1 MACGSCSTGGGCSP
15 AGCGSKGSCS
25 SGGCN
30 RLNVFDWLSDMTAP
44 GVGVEEFEFVEVRF
58 KGGRK
63 EFYRNQQHLRLTTG
77 DAVVVEVPGGG
88 WHVGHVSLRGELVR
102 LQMRKKKVD
111 AGPEIKPI
119 QRVATE
125 GEVEQLTTAR
135 AREADTLL
143 RGRVLAN
150 QLRLQMKLADVEM
163 QADHS
168 RAVFYYSAEDRVDFR
183 DLVRRLGD
191 DLRTR
196 VEMRQISLRQE
207 AGRIGGI
214 GSCGRELCCSTWLT
228 DFKTVSTTAARYQQL
243 SLNPAKL
250 AGQCGRLKCCL
261 NYELDTYLDAIKDIP
276 SVNRPLVTAH
286 GEAFLQKTDIF
297 RRLMWF
303 GYKGESEWHRLP
315 AARVREILEMNR
327 RGEHPDALLEAVELS
342 AVPEPEVAQVEGSLE
357 RLDDKFSVS
366 SGKKKKKKKGP
377 EGAFG
382 RENMGPARTDGAP
395 REARE
400 PRAGQPERAAR
411 PDRADRPERRDPRA
425 APAGEAARE
434 RNPKPPRDAR
444 SANLAPTAAS
454 GATPG
459 TALPR
464 GPREPRPEG
473 APTREPRENRERN
486 PARLVPSNPGAGEP
500 KSGAGATA
508 DEARNRRRRGGR
520 GRGADQPGAP
530 GPSPVPIT

>member
-1 MACGSCSTGGGCSP
+1 
-15 AGCGSKGSCS
+15 
-25 SGGCN
+25 
-30 RLNVFDWLSDMTAP
+30 MTAP
-44 GVGVEEFEFVEVRF
+44 GVGVEEFDFVEVRF

-63 EFYRNQQHLRLTTG
+63 EFYRNQQHTRLTIG
-77 DAVVVEVPGGG
+77 DAVVVDVPGGG
-88 WHVGHVSLRGELVR
+88 WHIGHVSLRGELVR
-102 LQMRKKKVD
+102 LQMRKKKVE

-119 QRVATE
+119 QRVANETE
-125 GEVEQLTTAR
+125 ISQLGTAK
-135 AREADTLL
+135 AREAETLM

-168 RAVFYYSAEDRVDFR
+168 RAIFYYSADDRVDFR

-276 SVNRPLVTAH
+276 SVNRPLVTVH

-303 GYKGESEWHRLP
+303 GYKGEAEWHRLP

-327 RGEHPDALLEAVELS
+327 RGERPDALLEALAPS

-366 SGKKKKKKKGP
+366 SGKKKKKKKKDGRD
-377 EGAFG
+377 GGDG
-382 RENMGPARTDGAP
+382 REKSAAP
-395 REARE
+395 RSEM
-400 PRAGQPERAAR
+400 
-411 PDRADRPERRDPRA
+411 
-425 APAGEAARE
+425 
-434 RNPKPPRDAR
+434 KP
-444 SANLAPTAAS
+444 
-454 GATPG
+454 
-459 TALPR
+459 
-464 GPREPRPEG
+464 PREPRPERESRSERPERAERPNRLELRPFLAG
-473 APTREPRENRERN
+473 TAAQEPRENRERKPKPPREPHPDGTPQSADATPRLPREARPPREPRPDGTPARDPRERN
-486 PARLVPSNPGAGEP
+486 PARPPATGADAA
-500 KSGAGATA
+500 GAGADA
-508 DEARNRRRRGGR
+508 DARNPNRRRRGGR
-520 GRGADQPGAP
+520 GRGASDRPGAP
-530 GPSPVPIT
+530 TSSPAGPAAS

>member
-30 RLNVFDWLSDMTAP
+30 RLNVFDWLSDMTTP

-63 EFYRNQQHLRLTTG
+63 EFYRNPQHLRLTTG
-77 DAVVVEVPGGG
+77 DAVVVEVVGGG
-88 WHVGHVSLRGELVR
+88 WHVGHISLRGELVR
-102 LQMRKKKVD
+102 LQMRKKKVEM
-111 AGPEIKPI
+111 GPEIKPI
-119 QRVATE
+119 QHLATGE
-125 GEVEQLTTAR
+125 EVEKLTTAR

-143 RGRVLAN
+143 RGRVMAN

-183 DLVRRLGD
+183 DLVRKLGD

-214 GSCGRELCCSTWLT
+214 GSCGRELCCTTWLT

-276 SVNRPLVTAH
+276 SVNRPLMTVQ

-303 GYKGESEWHRLP
+303 GYKGENEWHRVP
-315 AARVREILEMNR
+315 TARVREILEMNR
-327 RGEHPDALLEAVELS
+327 RGEQPATLLVALEPS

-357 RLDDKFSVS
+357 RLDDKFAVS
-366 SGKKKKKKKGP
+366 GGKKKKKKKD
-377 EGAFG
+377 G
-382 RENMGPARTDGAP
+382 REQPLAANPGDATWRETREREPRAARPERPVRSERSERRDRPDTSGADGTPPRGAKPKPP
-395 REARE
+395 REAR
-400 PRAGQPERAAR
+400 ASSGDAS
-411 PDRADRPERRDPRA
+411 
-425 APAGEAARE
+425 PATSSPSG
-434 RNPKPPRDAR
+434 PPR
-444 SANLAPTAAS
+444 
-454 GATPG
+454 TP
-459 TALPR
+459 
-464 GPREPRPEG
+464 
-473 APTREPRENRERN
+473 REPRENRERL
-486 PARLVPSNPGAGEP
+486 PPRPVSASE
-500 KSGAGATA
+500 AGATGDDDSRA
-508 DEARNRRRRGGR
+508 PNRRRRGGR
-520 GRGADQPGAP
+520 GRGVDRAD
-530 GPSPVPIT
+530 SPTPPPAN

>member
-1 MACGSCSTGGGCSP
+1 
-15 AGCGSKGSCS
+15 
-25 SGGCN
+25 
-30 RLNVFDWLSDMTAP
+30 MTAP

-77 DAVVVEVPGGG
+77 DAVVLEVAGGG

-102 LQMRKKKVD
+102 LQMRKKKVE

-119 QRVATE
+119 QRLATDPE
-125 GEVEQLTTAR
+125 LAQLATAR

-143 RGRVLAN
+143 RGRVMAN
-150 QLRLQMKLADVEM
+150 QMRLQMKLADVEM

-168 RAVFYYSAEDRVDFR
+168 RAVFYYPAEDRVDFR
-183 DLVRRLGD
+183 DLVRRLSD

-276 SVNRPLVTAH
+276 SVNRPLMTAH

-315 AARVREILEMNR
+315 AARVREIQEMNR
-327 RGEHPDALLEAVELS
+327 RNEFPDSLLVALEPS

-357 RLDDKFSVS
+357 RLDDKYAGTTS
-366 SGKKKKKKKGP
+366 KKKKKKKS
-377 EGAFG
+377 AASDG
-382 RENMGPARTDGAP
+382 REKARTAP
-395 REARE
+395 QADS
-400 PRAGQPERAAR
+400 AAPHAVR
-411 PDRADRPERRDPRA
+411 PDRPERRTGA
-425 APAGEAARE
+425 APAAETDAAPREGERSRE
-434 RNPKPPRDAR
+434 RDRQSRPPRESRPDSGTSNA
-444 SANLAPTAAS
+444 AAP
-454 GATPG
+454 
-459 TALPR
+459 
-464 GPREPRPEG
+464 
-473 APTREPRENRERN
+473 REPRENRDRSASSPRPAPSAPRSDGPANDSLNASSSASLGASGDDAER
-486 PARLVPSNPGAGEP
+486 R
-500 KSGAGATA
+500 
-508 DEARNRRRRGGR
+508 RRRRGGR
-520 GRGADQPGAP
+520 GRGGAEPGGASAP
-530 GPSPVPIT
+530 PPAPAS